1 MYTPV
6 LKKEDYMERIAAMA
20 RMVGEKDL
28 DAVLIFA
35 NEAEPAN
42 VRYFTNYRPIFEST
56 AIVISRSGEA
66 VLLIGPETDELVK
79 EHSVLPDYKKLL
91 EFRESSDPD
100 YPDIKIDT
108 FEDVFTDLNGG
119 KKVTR
124 LGLIGTNIM
133 TVQVYEGVLRAFP
146 AANLT
151 KEDDLLRE
159 LRMIKSSK
167 ELEILKQAAEIAGKG
182 FEYALERIHPG
193 MTELQA
199 VAHCI
204 AGVYQNGA
212 EGTGFPVWCLS
223 GKGTN
228 QAIGIPTQ
236 KVIEKN
242 EVVQISMGVMLEGY
256 VSSFGRP
263 FVFGE
268 ISDDIRRMMD
278 VALESNALTHKLLKP
293 GVNASEVA
301 SKVHGLVRERG
312 LGECIVY
319 GPAHGIGM
327 MECEFPFIET
337 TSDIDLQCG
346 MTFAADTYLAGENF
360 GMRFEDTVAITVDG
374 EEQYCDYR
382 REIIQ
387 I

>member
-1 MYTPV
+1 MYKPI
-6 LKKEDYMERIAAMA
+6 LKKEDYMERIGAMA
-20 RMVGEKDL
+20 RKAEEKGL

-66 VLLIGPETDELVK
+66 VLLIGPETDELAK
-79 EHSVLPDYKKLL
+79 DHSVLPDYKKLL

-108 FEDVFTDLNGG
+108 FEDVFTGLNGG
-119 KKVTR
+119 NTVSR

-133 TVQVYEGVLRAFP
+133 TVQVYEGILRSLSDAE
-146 AANLT
+146 LS

-159 LRMIKSSK
+159 LRMIKSPR
-167 ELEILKQAAEIAGKG
+167 ELEVLKRAAEIAGKG
-182 FEYALERIHPG
+182 FEYALERIEPG

-236 KVIEKN
+236 KVIGKN

-268 ISDDIRRMMD
+268 ISDEIRRMMD
-278 VALESNALTHKLLKP
+278 TALEANALTHKLLAP

-312 LGECIVY
+312 LGDCIVY

-337 TSDIDLQCG
+337 TSDIDLQQG

-360 GMRFEDTVAITVDG
+360 GMRFEDTVAITADG

-382 REIIQ
+382 REVIQ
-387 I
+387 L